1 MCVYVCMFPSFWAAR
16 HFINGSSRRSKSGG
30 NKKKAADIRWLDFLG
45 ERIQK
50 RVGFDLKQA
59 TPNLMVFSGFEKCSE
74 KQTPFAIK
82 TSL

>member
-1 MCVYVCMFPSFWAAR
+1 VCVCVYVSV
-16 HFINGSSRRSKSGG
+16 ILSSKAFHKWEQQEIQIWG

-59 TPNLMVFSGFEKCSE
+59 TQNLMVFSGFEKCSE

>member
-1 MCVYVCMFPSFWAAR
+1 MCVCVYVSV
-16 HFINGSSRRSKSGG
+16 ILSSKAFHKWEQQEIQIWG

-59 TPNLMVFSGFEKCSE
+59 TPNLMGFSGFEKCSE

>member
-1 MCVYVCMFPSFWAAR
+1 MCVCVYVSV
-16 HFINGSSRRSKSGG
+16 ILSSKAFHKWEQQEIQIWG

-59 TPNLMVFSGFEKCSE
+59 TQNLMVFSGFEKCSE